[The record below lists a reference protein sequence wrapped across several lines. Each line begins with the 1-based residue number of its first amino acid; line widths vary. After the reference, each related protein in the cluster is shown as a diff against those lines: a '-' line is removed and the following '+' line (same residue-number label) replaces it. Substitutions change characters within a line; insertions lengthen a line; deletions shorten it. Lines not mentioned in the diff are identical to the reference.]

1 MYHTIIV
8 EDDPMVCAIN
18 RQYLASMLQ
27 FKLEATFSN
36 GHDALLWLSEHQTD
50 LAIVDYYMPVMN
62 GAEFLRACHGSGFR
76 FGTIMITAAD
86 SAAEITESLSLGV
99 LDYIVKPFTFDRF
112 QQALQKYI
120 QIADLAR
127 QTGTTLSQE
136 EIDHLTAPAGSSLSS
151 AAALAKGIQAK
162 TLDTVRAYMRAHAGE
177 YLTCEEIAKDTD
189 LSRITIRRYV
199 NYMLENHEISSRMDY
214 STGGRPSIRYC
225 IRNDS

>member
-8 EDDPMVCAIN
+8 EDDPMVSAIN
-18 RQYLASMLQ
+18 RQYLASMPQ
-27 FKLEATFSN
+27 FKLDATFSN
-36 GHDALLWLSEHQTD
+36 GHDALLWLSDHQTD

-62 GAEFLRACHGSGFR
+62 GAEFIRACHGSGFR

-120 QIADLAR
+120 QIADLSK
-127 QTGTTLSQE
+127 QNNTILSQE
-136 EIDHLTAPAGSSLSS
+136 EIDHLTGPSSGSISS
-151 AAALAKGIQAK
+151 VPVLTKGIQAK
-162 TLDTVRAYMRAHAGE
+162 TLETVRSFMREHAGE
-177 YLTCEEIAKDTD
+177 YLSGDEIAKNVG

-199 NYMLENHEISSRMDY
+199 NFMLENHEITSRMDY
-214 STGGRPSIRYC
+214 TTGGRPSIRYC
-225 IRNDS
+225 IRK